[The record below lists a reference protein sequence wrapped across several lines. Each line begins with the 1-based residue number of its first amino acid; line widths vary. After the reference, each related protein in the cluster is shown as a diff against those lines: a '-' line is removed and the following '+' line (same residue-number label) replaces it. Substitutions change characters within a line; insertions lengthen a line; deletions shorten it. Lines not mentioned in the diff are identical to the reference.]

1 MAARLRCFVESA
13 GSVGR
18 DHALAGAG
26 GSNGAPRDSVRVT
39 ALSGL
44 LLALVRARGQV
55 VRGGI
60 PCITTLARASVHERD
75 IMRHSRHD
83 VRAAAAEEAFTSG
96 ALWRHKDG

>member
-13 GSVGR
+13 CSVGR

-26 GSNGAPRDSVRVT
+26 ASNGAPRDSVRVT

-60 PCITTLARASVHERD
+60 PSLSVLD
-75 IMRHSRHD
+75 D
-83 VRAAAAEEAFTSG
+83 Q
-96 ALWRHKDG
+96 